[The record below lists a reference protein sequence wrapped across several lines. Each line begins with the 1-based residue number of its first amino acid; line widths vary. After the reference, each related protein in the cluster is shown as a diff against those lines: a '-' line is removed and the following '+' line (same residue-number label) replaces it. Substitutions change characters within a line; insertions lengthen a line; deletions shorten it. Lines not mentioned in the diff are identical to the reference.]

1 MVADIPMDK
10 NYKIGEIQLKKKC
23 FNRMFIL
30 WKKHRVDKKLN
41 WNLSTVIKDFSR
53 LPILSDDV
61 FKAMDRNNDG
71 QVSKEGFYDYE
82 WK

>member
-1 MVADIPMDK
+1 MQFKLDCSKNDIRKVVADIPMDK

-41 WNLSTVIKDFSR
+41 
-53 LPILSDDV
+53 
-61 FKAMDRNNDG
+61 
-71 QVSKEGFYDYE
+71 
-82 WK
+82 